1 MSKLILCPNCDKI
14 LIEEELKNNICPQ
27 CGFQFDDKK
36 KMKEI
41 SKIYICPICGN
52 GLSKTNAEKDCF
64 ICKYCNHQLI
74 KIDMDMSE
82 YMELCEYDK
91 FNKMEN
97 TKTLAKKYGGDQFS
111 EEAYEDRIRA
121 VKRENSAH
129 QSTKTT
135 QPTKNVP
142 KCPTCGSTN
151 IRKIGTG
158 ERTMSILGL
167 GLFSRKINK
176 TWKCNNCGHTW

>member
-52 GLSKTNAEKDCF
+52 GLSKANAEKNCF

-121 VKRENSAH
+121 VKRENSARQTT
-129 QSTKTT
+129 QST
-135 QPTKNVP
+135 QQNIPH
-142 KCPTCGSTN
+142 CPVCNSTN
-151 IRKIGTG
+151 IEKISLSKKAKG
-158 ERTMSILGL
+158 SF
-167 GLFSRKINK
+167 LFGFFSSDVRNQMHCKD
-176 TWKCNNCGHTW
+176 CGYKF